1 MEKQK
6 RDGGCIHPLMD
17 KILVLLFVFAFVEI
31 EPERSGFKG
40 NCALALGADSEYEFG
55 LGWVGLICK
64 EMKRKEERSGR
75 PANLKELH
83 ILR

>member
-17 KILVLLFVFAFVEI
+17 EILVLLFVFAFVEI
-31 EPERSGFKG
+31 EPERT
-40 NCALALGADSEYEFG
+40 LGVDSEYEFG

-64 EMKRKEERSGR
+64 EMTRNRAERSGR
-75 PANLKELH
+75 AANLKEVH